1 FGRGGLGNDAMQA
14 DAQDGSGLNNANF
27 TPTPDGEPG
36 RIQMFLWDSPEP
48 HLDGSFDAEIVL
60 HEYVHGLST
69 RLVGGGVG
77 ISALQSAGMGEG
89 WSDFYALA
97 LLSEPEDDIDGN
109 YAFGAY
115 ATLQLGS
122 LRANYYFGIRRYPY
136 STDLQKNPL
145 TLKDIDPNQIDPHT
159 SVPVSPLFG
168 FAPLFA
174 GEVHAQG
181 EVWCSMLWDAR
192 ANLIRQHGFA
202 VGNEMILRLVTDGMK
217 LAPPNPTFTQA
228 RDAILLADQINH
240 QGAHYA
246 ELWTAFARHG
256 LGFSA
261 LTPDAGTTLRVRE
274 AYDLPDGLVIKSGA
288 GLVSS

>member
-1 FGRGGLGNDAMQA
+1 
-14 DAQDGSGLNNANF
+14 
-27 TPTPDGEPG
+27 
-36 RIQMFLWDSPEP
+36 
-48 HLDGSFDAEIVL
+48 
-60 HEYVHGLST
+60 
-69 RLVGGGVG
+69 VG

-246 ELWTAFARHG
+246 ELWTAFARRG

-288 GLVSS
+288 GLVSSGPAGGPFSTPCQIYPLTNFSGEPLHWTLNVPGPWLSAVPASACFSPMARPMSSFASRRMPGLSRLEFIQAR